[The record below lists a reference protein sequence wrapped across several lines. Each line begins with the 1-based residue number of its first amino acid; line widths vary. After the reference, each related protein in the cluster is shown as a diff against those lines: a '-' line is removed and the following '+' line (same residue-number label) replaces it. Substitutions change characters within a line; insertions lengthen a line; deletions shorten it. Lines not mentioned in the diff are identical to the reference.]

1 MANLAG
7 QQHVYD
13 EIMAKAEEKTDQ
25 IVQFTQQLVRTK
37 SVNSVHLEKDV
48 ANILIPKL
56 EALGFEVQVHEFEAG
71 RPNIIA
77 TLKGSQ
83 PGPRLMCYSHMDTVS
98 EWDASLWSA
107 DPFGGEI
114 IDGKI
119 YGRGTCDHKSE
130 IVSLIVAFE
139 ILKELGTDFKGELVF
154 IFDSDE
160 EQGGVK
166 GMQEL
171 IKRDLVKADLGLY
184 ACTTQISDE
193 SRANFP
199 TSDEVNIIRAAAG
212 IVTYKFSVPGT
223 KAHPLNLMNMESA
236 MTPSDHA
243 MILLSKFHQLAKKVS
258 QHFDERTG
266 SAKLWINAIQTT
278 TEGEYD
284 RPGGEG
290 ACEVTVS
297 RRVTPSEDLDQ
308 AEQDILDVVVE
319 TEKEED
325 IEIEKKLIR
334 KRPSTLV
341 PLDSR
346 IIEEVIK
353 AAEIV
358 DGRKP
363 KPTGVP
369 ALTGNG
375 WFVNEAQIP
384 TVMFGYGYNDYH
396 HAIDEHIA
404 ISDLIKNTQA
414 YAIIIKNILG

>member
-1 MANLAG
+1 MA
-7 QQHVYD
+7 QKIYD
-13 EIMAKAEEKTDQ
+13 EIMAKAEAKTDQ

-48 ANILIPKL
+48 ADILIPKL
-56 EALGFEVQVHEFEAG
+56 KELGFELQVYEFEAG
-71 RPNIIA
+71 RPCIIA
-77 TLKGSQ
+77 TIKGNH

-130 IVSLIVAFE
+130 IVSLMVAFE
-139 ILKELGTDFKGELVF
+139 ILKEMGTDFKGELVF

-160 EQGGVK
+160 ERGGIK

-199 TSDEVNIIRAAAG
+199 TTDEVNIIRAAAG
-212 IVTYKFSVPGT
+212 IVTYKFTVPGT
-223 KAHPLNLMNMESA
+223 KTHPRYLMNMESS
-236 MTPSDHA
+236 MTPGEHA
-243 MILLSKFHQLAKKVS
+243 MALLTKLHHLAENVS

-266 SAKLWINAIQTT
+266 SAKLWINSINTISKEESA
-278 TEGEYD
+278 
-284 RPGGEG
+284 RPGAMGV
-290 ACEVTVS
+290 CEVTVS

-308 AEQDILDVVVE
+308 AEQAILNVVAE
-319 TEKEED
+319 TENEKG
-325 IEIEKKLIR
+325 IEIGKELIR

-404 ISDLIKNTQA
+404 ITDLVKNTQA
-414 YAIIIKNILG
+414 YAIIIKNILS